1 MKQKSHLTSFYVETL
16 LMVLIF
22 TGMIVLLSS
31 VFSLARVQSVRSRRL
46 TNAVCLAQNAAEAV
60 AASTSVQDV
69 LEILEEENN
78 GELTEENGSP
88 AAVFLYDD
96 DMNADAGGVCSVT
109 VTWEKTDRDDF
120 VVSNITV
127 AHDGENAPVYE
138 LRTGVWIP
146 GGAQ

>member
-16 LMVLIF
+16 LMMLIF
-22 TGMIVLLSS
+22 TGMIVILSS
-31 VFSLARVQSVRSRRL
+31 VFSLARVRSVHARRL
-46 TNAVCLAQNAAEAV
+46 SNAVCLAQNAAEAV
-60 AASTSVQDV
+60 AASTSAQDV
-69 LEILEEENN
+69 LEILEEEGN
-78 GELTEENGSP
+78 GELTDSSGTP
-88 AAVFLYDD
+88 AVRLFYDD
-96 DMNADAGGVCSVT
+96 DMHADSDGVCSVT

-127 AHDGENAPVYE
+127 AHDDEAEPVYE

>member
-22 TGMIVLLSS
+22 TGMIVILSS
-31 VFSLARVQSVRSRRL
+31 VFSLARVQSVRSGRL

-60 AASTSVQDV
+60 AASTSAQDV
-69 LEILEEENN
+69 LDILEEEDN
-78 GELTEENGSP
+78 GELTEENGRT
-88 AAVFLYDD
+88 AVVLLYDD
-96 DMNADAGGVCSVT
+96 DMHADRRGVCSVT

-120 VVSNITV
+120 VRSNITV
-127 AHDGENAPVYE
+127 SRQGEQDPVYE
-138 LRTGVWIP
+138 LQTGVWIP

>member
-22 TGMIVLLSS
+22 TGMIVILSS
-31 VFSLARVQSVRSRRL
+31 VFSLARVQSVRSARL

-60 AASTSVQDV
+60 AASTSAQDV
-69 LEILEEENN
+69 LEILEEEDN
-78 GELTEENGSP
+78 GELTEENGRT
-88 AAVFLYDD
+88 AVVLLYDD
-96 DMNADAGGVCSVT
+96 DMHADHSGVCSVT

-120 VVSNITV
+120 VRSNITV
-127 AHDGENAPVYE
+127 SRQGEQDPVYE
-138 LRTGVWIP
+138 LQTGVWIP

>member
-16 LMVLIF
+16 LMILIF

-31 VFSLARVQSVRSRRL
+31 VFSLARVRSVQARRL
-46 TNAVCLAQNAAEAV
+46 SNAVCLAQNAAEAV
-60 AASTSVQDV
+60 AASTSAQDV

-78 GELTEENGSP
+78 GELIRENGNP
-88 AAVFLYDD
+88 AVVFLYDD
-96 DMNADAGGVCSVT
+96 DMHADTAGMCSVT
-109 VTWEKTDRDDF
+109 VTWEKTERDDF

-127 AHDGENAPVYE
+127 ARNGESDPVYE